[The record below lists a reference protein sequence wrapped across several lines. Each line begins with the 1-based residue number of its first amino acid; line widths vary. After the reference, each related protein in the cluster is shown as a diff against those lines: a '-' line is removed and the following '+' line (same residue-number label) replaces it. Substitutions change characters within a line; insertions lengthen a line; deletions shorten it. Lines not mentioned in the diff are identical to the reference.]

1 MEDVCKE
8 YHIWINIYLQ
18 CISCAM
24 QQSIISINLN
34 QILGTSYP
42 WYDMILA
49 NTELVFDKTNNLKL
63 SILEELRILIYSRY
77 VSRSSF

>member
-1 MEDVCKE
+1 MK
-8 YHIWINIYLQ
+8 
-18 CISCAM
+18 
-24 QQSIISINLN
+24 
-34 QILGTSYP
+34 
-42 WYDMILA
+42 MILA